1 MVSAWA
7 QDEMASADFGDLRL
21 DGRAAVLLSAVGNHP
36 NMSIP
41 AACGGRSEMAAAY
54 RFFDNPKVTFDT
66 VLQSHWQCT
75 RRRINEQEVALLVQD
90 TSEIDLTR
98 PRQEVTGAGELDGS
112 RRGVLLHALHA
123 FTPDGTPLGTA
134 WARCL
139 IRPEVSHASRSSKS
153 RRQKQTPIE
162 QKESMRWI
170 EGLRQTREIAA
181 ALPGVQCICIGDS
194 ESDIYECLAESRAVG
209 DGGPPVYDWLI
220 RGCHDRTLAEDSDP
234 CSYLRERVLGTKVLY
249 RAELGVRERQAKTNV
264 ETRGRRQTRRTREAT
279 VEVRAATVMLRPPRR
294 HDRELPPVEV
304 NVVLVLEPNPP
315 AGEAPIQWILLT
327 SLPIDTPEQA
337 RRVVEY
343 YCVRWNIEILFR
355 TLKSGCRVEHRR
367 FEHIDRIL
375 PCMALYLIVAWRTLL
390 VCRLGRECPDAD
402 CQTLFE
408 PSEWKAVW
416 AAVNRT
422 KPPKKRPTLSQMV
435 HLIAQ
440 LGGYVQRPSSEPGPQ
455 TIWIGLQR
463 MYDLSWA
470 WDAFGPG
477 ASTNGA

>member
-7 QDEMASADFGDLRL
+7 REEMASADFGDLRL
-21 DGRAAVLLSAVGNHP
+21 DDRAAVLLSAVGNCP
-36 NMSIP
+36 NLSIP
-41 AACGGRSEMAAAY
+41 AACGGRAEMAAAY

-66 VLQSHWQCT
+66 VLQSHRECT
-75 RRRINEQEVALLVQD
+75 RQRLGEQEVALLVQD

-98 PRQEVTGAGELDGS
+98 PQQEVVGAGELDGS
-112 RRGVLLHALHA
+112 RQGVLLHALHA

-139 IRPEVSHASRSSKS
+139 IRPEVSHVSKDGK
-153 RRQKQTPIE
+153 RLRQKQTPIE
-162 QKESMRWI
+162 QKESMRWV

-194 ESDIYECLAESRAVG
+194 ESDIYECLAESRAVCE
-209 DGGPPVYDWLI
+209 GGPAVYDWLI
-220 RGCHDRTLAEDSDP
+220 RGCHDRTLVDDSNP
-234 CSYLRERVLGTKVLY
+234 CNYLRERVLATKALY

-264 ETRGRRQTRRTREAT
+264 ETWGRRQNRRTRRAR
-279 VEVRAATVMLRPPRR
+279 VEVRAATVTLRPPKRN
-294 HDRELPPVEV
+294 DRELPPITV
-304 NVVLVLEPNPP
+304 NVVLVREPNPP
-315 AGEAPIQWILLT
+315 AGEVPIEWMLLT
-327 SLPIDTPEQA
+327 SLPIDTPEQV
-337 RRVVEY
+337 RKVVEY

-355 TLKSGCRVEHRR
+355 TLKGGCRVEHRR

-402 CQTLFE
+402 CETLFE

-416 AAVNRT
+416 VAVNRA
-422 KPPKKRPTLSQMV
+422 KPPKKKPSLSQIV

-470 WDAFGPG
+470 WDAFGPEG
-477 ASTNGA
+477 I